1 MPLLSGLGHYFS
13 KQKFFFINICTD
25 NSRIVPSNQKK
36 MEILSTIFNTKYNT
50 APFSQIK
57 LDDYKPAFVENIK
70 IAKAEIDAIINN
82 PEAAS
87 FKNTIEALDFAGE
100 SLDRLSSI
108 FFNLNSAETCDEMQ
122 KIAQEVSPLL
132 TEFSNDIAL
141 NEDLFKRVKAVYDQK
156 DSLTLT
162 IEQATLLDKKFKGFS
177 RNGALLNEEDKLKLR
192 EIDTELAKLQLT
204 FGENVLAETNHYQLH
219 ITNEVDLKGLP
230 NDAKEMAHALAKS
243 KGLEGWV
250 FTLDFPSY
258 LPFIT
263 YVENRELRKEIAIA
277 AGKKAFQNNEFD
289 NKENVKRI
297 VELRHKRAN
306 LLGYKSHSD
315 FVLEERMAQNPEKV
329 QSFLNDL
336 LEKAKPAAQKE
347 FAQLTAFAK
356 ELDGIDQLE
365 KWDGAYYSEKL
376 KQKLFNLDDELL
388 KPYFKLENVLNGA
401 FTIAEKLFGITFKE
415 VFDIDK
421 YHEDVQT
428 FEVLDFENKLVAIFY
443 SDFFP
448 RKGKRNGAWMTSFK
462 PQYIKDGINERPH
475 VSIVCNFT
483 PPTETK
489 PSLLTFNEVTTLF
502 HEFGHALHG
511 MLANTTYPSLSGT
524 SVFWDF
530 VELPSQIMENW
541 CYQPEALA
549 LFAKH
554 YETGE
559 IIPQEY
565 VDKIKES
572 ASFLEGMATLR
583 QLSFGLLDMAYHGK
597 SQTIKDV
604 KAFEKQAMEIAT
616 LYPDVEENCM
626 STSFSHIFQG
636 GYSSGYYS
644 YKWAEVL
651 DADAF
656 AYFQEKGIF
665 NKEVATKFKDSI
677 LSKGGTELP
686 MELYKKF
693 RGQEPKVDALLKR
706 AGLNV

>member
-1 MPLLSGLGHYFS
+1 MTLFL
-13 KQKFFFINICTD
+13 
-25 NSRIVPSNQKK
+25 VPF
-36 MEILSTIFNTKYNT
+36 TTKHTT
-50 APFSQIK
+50 APFSKIA
-57 LDDYKPAFVENIK
+57 LSDYQPAFEKTIE
-70 IAKAEIDAIINN
+70 IARNEINAIANN
-82 PEAAS
+82 TAAPT
-87 FKNTIEALDFAGE
+87 FENTIEALDFAGAA
-100 SLDRLSSI
+100 LDRLSSI

-132 TEFSNDIAL
+132 TEFSNDVAL
-141 NEDLFKRVKAVYDQK
+141 NEDLFKRIKAVYDQK
-156 DSLTLT
+156 ELLQLTT
-162 IEQATLLDKKFKGFS
+162 EQATLLDKKFKGFS

-192 EIDTELAKLQLT
+192 EIDTELAKRKLT
-204 FGENVLAETNHYQLH
+204 YGENVLAETNTYQLH
-219 ITNEVDLKGLP
+219 ITQEADLKGLP
-230 NDAKEMAHALAKS
+230 DGAKEMAASLAKS
-243 KGLEGWV
+243 KELEGWI

-258 LPFIT
+258 LPFVT
-263 YVENRELRKEIAIA
+263 YVDNRELRKEIAIA
-277 AGKKAFQNNEFD
+277 AGKKSFQDNEFD
-289 NKENVKRI
+289 NKEHVKRI

-306 LLGYKSHSD
+306 LLGYESHSH
-315 FVLEERMAQNPEKV
+315 FVLEERMAQNPNNV

-336 LEKAKPAAQKE
+336 LEKAKPAAIKE
-347 FAQLTAFAK
+347 FGQLTAFAK

-376 KQKLFNLDDELL
+376 KQKLFRLDDEVL
-388 KPYFKLENVLNGA
+388 KPYFQLENVLNGA

-415 VFDIDK
+415 VFDIDT
-421 YHEDVQT
+421 YHKDVQT
-428 FEVLDFENKLVAIFY
+428 FEVLDFEGNLVAVFY

-524 SVFWDF
+524 SVYWDF
-530 VELPSQIMENW
+530 VELPSQVMENW
-541 CYQPEALA
+541 CYEPEALA

-565 VDKIKES
+565 VEKIKES

-583 QLSFGLLDMAYHGK
+583 QLSFGILDMAYHAK
-597 SQTIKDV
+597 SQTVDAV
-604 KAFEKQAMEIAT
+604 KSFEKQAMAST
-616 LYPDVEENCM
+616 SLYPDVAENCM

-665 NKEVATKFKDSI
+665 NQEVATKFKDNV

-693 RGQEPKVDALLKR
+693 RGQEPKVEALLKR
-706 AGLNV
+706 AGLV